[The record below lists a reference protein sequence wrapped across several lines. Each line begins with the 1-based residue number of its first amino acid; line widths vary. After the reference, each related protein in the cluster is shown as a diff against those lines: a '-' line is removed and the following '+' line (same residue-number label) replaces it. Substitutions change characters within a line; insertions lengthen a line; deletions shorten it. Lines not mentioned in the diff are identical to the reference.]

1 MKKKFSVKAVIIA
14 LVVISFIQLV
24 ATRLQNVTI
33 LSIDSSF
40 TTIGNSLL
48 ESVVLKGQRERLQA
62 AELDSA
68 RIATL
73 NIKQEIEI
81 ASLRASTP
89 EIVFEG
95 MTMNELAAKLDASL
109 HSDLSGYGASFA
121 KYSIEY
127 GVDPYLAVAIS
138 LHETGCVWTCSALV
152 RNKNN
157 VGGMRGNGGWLSF
170 ESLDAGIE
178 AMIRNLSRNYIAY
191 GLTTP
196 EAIGPKYAMSAT
208 WAEKINNYIYKI
220 RNA

>member
-1 MKKKFSVKAVIIA
+1 MKNLPSIKAVIIA

-24 ATRLQNVTI
+24 AVRLEHVTI
-33 LSIDSSF
+33 LPFDSSF

-48 ESVVLKGQRERLQA
+48 ESVVLKGQRDRLQA
-62 AELDSA
+62 SQLDNA
-68 RIATL
+68 KIATL

-89 EIVFEG
+89 EIVYEG
-95 MTMNELAAKLDASL
+95 MTLNELAEKLNASL
-109 HSDLSGYGASFA
+109 NSDLSGYGLSFA

-138 LHETGCVWTCSALV
+138 LHETGCAWTCSSLV

-157 VGGMRGNGGWLSF
+157 VGGMRGNGGWLAF

-196 EAIGPKYAMSAT
+196 ETIGPKYAMSAT
-208 WAEKINNYIYKI
+208 WAEKINNYLFKI